1 MNFGEAFRSASDGI
15 SAHKMRSGLTML
27 GIMFGVGAVIAMLSI
42 GAGAARQAQSFIDR
56 MGLRNILVRA
66 KQLRPDELQAVRR
79 KSLGVSLRDADAIK
93 EAVPGVEMVAPRV
106 KVEPWKVQ
114 AGESRTEATVYGVTH
129 RHTALVAL
137 PIAEGRFLD
146 ALDEREHAQVCV
158 IGASVRRSLFA
169 YGPALGRRL
178 KVNDLWCEV
187 IGVIAD
193 AGAGVPAGG
202 SAVARNGQ
210 GKERGGAG
218 GAEAAAAAAAGS
230 PMREIYMPVT
240 TAARKLEHEPLASP
254 LDEILVRL
262 SSQVSSRE
270 SAAVI
275 KTLLDGLH
283 GGVDDFDIVVPEA
296 LLEQSRQTQRLFN
309 IVMGCIAGISLL
321 VGGIGIMNIMLAS
334 VLERTREIGVR
345 RAIGADQWDITL
357 QFLVESFSI
366 SAIGGLMGVAIGI
379 GIARTVSLYARW
391 PTVVTVASIALAIT
405 VSLAVGV
412 LSGLYPALRAARV
425 PPIQALRY
433 E

>member
-1 MNFGEAFRSASDGI
+1 
-15 SAHKMRSGLTML
+15 ML
-27 GIMFGVGAVIAMLSI
+27 GIMFGVGAVIAMLAI

-66 KQLRPDELQAVRR
+66 KQLRPDELQAIRK
-79 KSLGVSLRDADAIK
+79 KSLGVSLRDAEAVR
-93 EAVPGVEMVAPRV
+93 EAVPGVELVAPRV
-106 KVEPWKVQ
+106 KVDPWKVQ
-114 AGESRTEATVYGVTH
+114 AGESRTEATVYGVSYRQTE
-129 RHTALVAL
+129 LIAL

-146 ALDEREHAQVCV
+146 ALDEKEHAQVCV
-158 IGASVRRSLFA
+158 VGASVRRALFA

-187 IGVIAD
+187 VGVVAETGGATASAD
-193 AGAGVPAGG
+193 APGG
-202 SAVARNGQ
+202 SPA
-210 GKERGGAG
+210 
-218 GAEAAAAAAAGS
+218 
-230 PMREIYMPVT
+230 REIYLPVT

-262 SSQVSSRE
+262 SQQVSSRE
-270 SAAVI
+270 SAAVV

-283 GGVDDFDIVVPEA
+283 GGADDYEIVVPEA

-345 RAIGADQWDITL
+345 RAIGAGKGDICL

-366 SAIGGLMGVAIGI
+366 SALGGLAGVAIGV
-379 GIARTVSLYARW
+379 GIARSVSFYAKW
-391 PTVVTVASIALAIT
+391 PTVVTVTSIALAIT

-412 LSGLYPALRAARV
+412 LSGLYPALRATKV
-425 PPIQALRY
+425 QPIQALRY

>member
-1 MNFGEAFRSASDGI
+1 MNIAEAFRSATDGI
-15 SAHKMRSGLTML
+15 STHKLRSGLTML
-27 GIMFGVGAVIAMLSI
+27 GIMFGVGAVISMLAI

-66 KQLRPDELQAVRR
+66 RQLRPDELQAVRK
-79 KSLGVSLRDADAIK
+79 KSLGVSLRDADAIR
-93 EAVPGVEMVAPRV
+93 EAVPGVQMVAPRV

-114 AGESRTEATVYGVTH
+114 AGEGRAEATVFGVSY
-129 RHTALVAL
+129 RHDQLVAL
-137 PIAEGRFLD
+137 PLREGRFID
-146 ALDEREHAQVCV
+146 ALDEKEHAQVCV
-158 IGASVRRSLFA
+158 IGAGVRRALFA
-169 YGPALGRRL
+169 YGPAVGRRL

-187 IGVIAD
+187 IGVVAESG
-193 AGAGVPAGG
+193 AGAATPDASGTPA
-202 SAVARNGQ
+202 Q
-210 GKERGGAG
+210 
-218 GAEAAAAAAAGS
+218 
-230 PMREIYMPVT
+230 EIYVPVT

-254 LDEILVRL
+254 LDEILIQL
-262 SSQVSSRE
+262 EPSASSRE
-270 SAAVI
+270 SAAVV

-283 GGVDDFDIVVPEA
+283 GGVDDYEIVVPEA

-345 RAIGADQWDITL
+345 RAIGADHLDITL

-366 SAIGGLMGVAIGI
+366 SAIGGLMGVAMGV
-379 GIARTVSLYARW
+379 GIAHSVSYYARW
-391 PTVVTVASIALAIT
+391 PTVVTVASIALAIG

-412 LSGLYPALRAARV
+412 LSGLYPALRASRV
-425 PPIQALRY
+425 EPIQALRY

>member
-15 SAHKMRSGLTML
+15 SAHKLRSGLTML
-27 GIMFGVGAVIAMLSI
+27 GIMFGVGAVISMLSI

-66 KQLRPDELQAVRR
+66 RQLRPDELQAVRK
-79 KSLGVSLRDADAIK
+79 KSLGVSLRDADAIR

-106 KVEPWKVQ
+106 KIEPWKLQ
-114 AGESRTEATVYGVTH
+114 AGESRAEATVYGVSY
-129 RHTALVAL
+129 RHNQLVAL
-137 PIAEGRFLD
+137 PLREGRFID
-146 ALDEREHAQVCV
+146 ALDEKEHAQVCV
-158 IGASVRRSLFA
+158 VGASVRRALFA
-169 YGPALGRRL
+169 YGPAVGRRL

-187 IGVIAD
+187 IGVVAE
-193 AGAGVPAGG
+193 GGGG
-202 SAVARNGQ
+202 SATPDPAS
-210 GKERGGAG
+210 AG
-218 GAEAAAAAAAGS
+218 TPAQ
-230 PMREIYMPVT
+230 EIYIPVT

-254 LDEILVRL
+254 LDEILVQL
-262 SSQVSSRE
+262 SPRVSSRE
-270 SAAVI
+270 SAAVV

-283 GGVDDFDIVVPEA
+283 GGVDDYEIVVPEA

-345 RAIGADQWDITL
+345 RAIGADHLDICL

-366 SAIGGLMGVAIGI
+366 SAIGGLMGVAMGV

-391 PTVVTVASIALAIT
+391 PTVVTVASIALAIG

-412 LSGLYPALRAARV
+412 LSGLYPALRASRV
-425 PPIQALRY
+425 EPIQALRY

>member
-15 SAHKMRSGLTML
+15 SAHKLRSGLTML
-27 GIMFGVGAVIAMLSI
+27 GIMFGVGAVISMLSI

-66 KQLRPDELQAVRR
+66 RQLRPDELQAVRK
-79 KSLGVSLRDADAIK
+79 KSLGVSLRDADAIR

-106 KVEPWKVQ
+106 KIEPWKVQ
-114 AGESRTEATVYGVTH
+114 AGESRAEATVYGVSY
-129 RHTALVAL
+129 RHNELVAL
-137 PIAEGRFLD
+137 PLREGRFID
-146 ALDEREHAQVCV
+146 ALDEKEHAQVCV
-158 IGASVRRSLFA
+158 VGATVRRTLFA
-169 YGPALGRRL
+169 YGPAVGRRL

-187 IGVIAD
+187 IGVVAET
-193 AGAGVPAGG
+193 GG
-202 SAVARNGQ
+202 GTASPDPGN
-210 GKERGGAG
+210 
-218 GAEAAAAAAAGS
+218 AGS
-230 PMREIYMPVT
+230 PAQEIYIPVT
-240 TAARKLEHEPLASP
+240 TAARKVEHEPLASP
-254 LDEILVRL
+254 LDEILVQLAPRT
-262 SSQVSSRE
+262 VSRE

-283 GGVDDFDIVVPEA
+283 GGVDDYEIVVPEA

-345 RAIGADQWDITL
+345 RAIGADQLDICL

-366 SAIGGLMGVAIGI
+366 SAIGGLMGVAMGV
-379 GIARTVSLYARW
+379 GIARSVSLYARW
-391 PTVVTVASIALAIT
+391 PTVVTVASIALAIG

-412 LSGLYPALRAARV
+412 LSGLYPALRASRV
-425 PPIQALRY
+425 EPIQALRY

>member
-1 MNFGEAFRSASDGI
+1 MNLGEAFRSASDGL

-27 GIMFGVGAVIAMLSI
+27 GIMFGVGAVIAMLAI

-66 KQLRPDELQAVRR
+66 KQLRPDELLAVRK
-79 KSLGVSLRDADAIK
+79 KSLGVSLRDAEAVR
-93 EAVPGVEMVAPRV
+93 EAVPGVELVAPRV
-106 KVEPWKVQ
+106 KVDPWKVQ
-114 AGESRTEATVYGVTH
+114 AGESRTEATVYGVSY
-129 RHTALVAL
+129 RQNELVSL
-137 PIAEGRFLD
+137 PLSEGRFVD
-146 ALDEREHAQVCV
+146 ATDEKEHAQVCV
-158 IGASVRRSLFA
+158 VGAAVRRALFA

-178 KVNDLWCEV
+178 KINDLWCEV
-187 IGVIAD
+187 IGVA
-193 AGAGVPAGG
+193 AESGAATGEPG
-202 SAVARNGQ
+202 
-210 GKERGGAG
+210 
-218 GAEAAAAAAAGS
+218 AAGT
-230 PMREIYMPVT
+230 PAKEIYVPVT

-262 SSQVSSRE
+262 SPKVSSRE
-270 SAAVI
+270 SAAVV
-275 KTLLDGLH
+275 KTLLDNLH
-283 GGVDDFDIVVPEA
+283 GGIDDYEIIVPEA

-345 RAIGADQWDITL
+345 RAIGADQWDICL

-366 SAIGGLMGVAIGI
+366 SALGGLAGVAIGV
-379 GIARTVSLYARW
+379 GIARSVSFYARW
-391 PTVVTVASIALAIT
+391 PTVVTVTSIALAIT
-405 VSLAVGV
+405 VSLLVGV

-425 PPIQALRY
+425 APIQALRY

>member
-1 MNFGEAFRSASDGI
+1 VNLGEAFRSASDGI
-15 SAHKMRSGLTML
+15 STHKLRSGLTML
-27 GIMFGVGAVIAMLSI
+27 GIMFGVGAVISMLSI
-42 GAGAARQAQSFIDR
+42 GAGAAKQAQAFIDR

-66 KQLRPDELQAVRR
+66 RQLRPDELQAVRK
-79 KSLGVSLRDADAIK
+79 KSLGVSLRDADAIR
-93 EAVPGVEMVAPRV
+93 EAVPGVQMVAPRV

-114 AGESRTEATVYGVTH
+114 AAESRAEATVYGVSY
-129 RHTALVAL
+129 RHAELVAL
-137 PIAEGRFLD
+137 PLREGRFLD
-146 ALDEREHAQVCV
+146 ALDEKEHAQVCV
-158 IGASVRRSLFA
+158 VGAGVRRALFA

-187 IGVIAD
+187 IGVVAES
-193 AGAGVPAGG
+193 GAG
-202 SAVARNGQ
+202 SASPDPT
-210 GKERGGAG
+210 GAG
-218 GAEAAAAAAAGS
+218 TPAQ
-230 PMREIYMPVT
+230 EIYVPVT

-254 LDEILVRL
+254 LDEILVQL
-262 SSQVSSRE
+262 EPQASSRE
-270 SAAVI
+270 SAAVV

-283 GGVDDFDIVVPEA
+283 GGVDDYEIVVPEA

-345 RAIGADQWDITL
+345 RAIGADHLDICL

-366 SAIGGLMGVAIGI
+366 SAIGGLMGVAMGV
-379 GIARTVSLYARW
+379 GIAHSVSFYARW
-391 PTVVTVASIALAIT
+391 PTVVTVASIALAIG

-412 LSGLYPALRAARV
+412 LSGLYPALRASRV
-425 PPIQALRY
+425 EPIQALRY

>member
-193 AGAGVPAGG
+193 VGAPASAGAK
-202 SAVARNGQ
+202 NG
-210 GKERGGAG
+210 KGGASSSSSTSDP
-218 GAEAAAAAAAGS
+218 AAAAAAAGS